1 MSKGRHIRASGYSH
15 RLQHLPIWQCDV
27 AILSSGFPLKWQV
40 AQDGVFNAVGPG
52 LLYEAN
58 VPQRTRCTK
67 WRLHC
72 LQLWHILTA
81 QGCRTE
87 PQAQQSSDFT
97 LFVQCPHWS
106 HYTIG
111 KAVSKITV
119 TSMER
124 LCKESPVSS
133 SQQTAMEWGRAYP
146 VLAPYGAC
154 YSKPDLSSLYG
165 TTKFIGL
172 SSLNTRTSIKACQCW
187 NEKNKGCTW
196 GKKKTHP
203 LLTLCANKDLFGRP
217 KWNIDNTLYW
227 YAGWK

>member
-87 PQAQQSSDFT
+87 PQAKQSSDFT
-97 LFVQCPHWS
+97 LFVQCSHWS

-119 TSMER
+119 TSTER
-124 LCKESPVSS
+124 LCKESPVS
-133 SQQTAMEWGRAYP
+133 
-146 VLAPYGAC
+146 YGA
-154 YSKPDLSSLYG
+154 
-165 TTKFIGL
+165 IHH
-172 SSLNTRTSIKACQCW
+172 NRQRW
-187 NEKNKGCTW
+187 NEVVHIPYWHLMAHVIQSLIYHPCMALPNSLVYQAWIQGHLSKHVSVEMRKTKAAHEG
-196 GKKKTHP
+196 KKTHP

-217 KWNIDNTLYW
+217 KWNIDNTL
-227 YAGWK
+227 